1 MYPLP
6 FPLSKM
12 YKEFDANAKIMA
24 RTCATIQPTDSGLGA
39 GQVTIVD
46 QPCSRGGRCDACLLG
61 ALVEGYQIAMITPPA
76 GTMGELPD
84 APPVIHPDTGVYH
97 VYELAEAQKKDTIIS

>member
-46 QPCSRGGRCDACLLG
+46 QPCSRGG
-61 ALVEGYQIAMITPPA
+61 
-76 GTMGELPD
+76 
-84 APPVIHPDTGVYH
+84 
-97 VYELAEAQKKDTIIS
+97 